1 MLTPIFASIKIL
13 QSSLVTTIFFAIVTK
28 LTDCDYKT
36 FAFMSTLSKLNLEL
50 DDGIDV
56 EIIVGIM
63 LEYML
68 SLLVSL

>member
-1 MLTPIFASIKIL
+1 MSTSIFASIKIL

-28 LTDCDYKT
+28 LIDCDYKT
-36 FAFMSTLSKLNLEL
+36 FTFMSTLSKLNLEL

-56 EIIVGIM
+56 EIM

-68 SLLVSL
+68 SLLVNL